1 MSIIKIP
8 KAFELV
14 KDKGVS
20 KGSLCWYIQTGKI
33 PKCFYKK
40 ENDKARGDYLID
52 EAELCKFF
60 GIEK

>member
-1 MSIIKIP
+1 MAIIKLP
-8 KAFELV
+8 KASELV
-14 KDKGVS
+14 KNAGIS